1 MKILLG
7 HLIGLTPRRSSLLF
21 FEVTLKKFSPHKKSH
36 KTLCSTFLKRGLR
49 CSGGNTPNE
58 RRRRRPLWPGNGAS
72 MAFGKALV
80 RFTLTGNERDKVRLE
95 VLHQRTIN
103 TRALKV

>member
-7 HLIGLTPRRSSLLF
+7 HLIGLTPSSLLF

-36 KTLCSTFLKRGLR
+36 KTLCSTFSKRGLR

-80 RFTLTGNERDKVRLE
+80 RLKTTSLR
-95 VLHQRTIN
+95 QREMSE
-103 TRALKV
+103 TRSV